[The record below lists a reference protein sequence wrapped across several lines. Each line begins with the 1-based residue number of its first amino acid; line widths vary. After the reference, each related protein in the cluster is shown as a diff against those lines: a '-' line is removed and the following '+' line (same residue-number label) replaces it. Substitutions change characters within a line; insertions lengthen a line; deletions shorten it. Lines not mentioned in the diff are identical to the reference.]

1 VITLDELVQGIVAVR
16 DDAFVV
22 TGPGA
27 ASGALWAAG
36 DEPATIYNMELAY
49 AAATA
54 TGVALH
60 RPDLRS
66 IAIEGDGSLVA
77 GIPVLATIARYRP
90 ENLTVV
96 AIVNGVWGT
105 GDNSVPTA
113 TGLGA
118 DLASIAI
125 GFGWPESL
133 VQRVETQE
141 ELGRALESSRMQPGP
156 WFVVVRVD
164 PASYPR
170 SGGRPRPG
178 IDVADAATRCRQHL
192 HGRKTRP

>member
-1 VITLDELVQGIVAVR
+1 MITLDELVQGIVTVR

-36 DEPATIYNMELAY
+36 DAPATIYNMELAY

-77 GIPVLATIARYRP
+77 GIPVFATIARYRP

-105 GDNSVPTA
+105 GDNSVPAA
-113 TGLGA
+113 TGRGA

-125 GFGWPESL
+125 GFGWPEPL
-133 VQRVETQE
+133 VQRVGTRE
-141 ELGRALESSRMQPGP
+141 ELGRALESSRTQPGP

-170 SGGRPRPG
+170 SGRRPRPG
-178 IDVADAATRCRQHL
+178 IDVADAATRCRLHL
-192 HGRKTRP
+192 NGRKTRP